1 MVLERCV
8 YGNVFPTSRND
19 TRPANIARL
28 ASVKENEATF
38 LDEFITEECP
48 SLLEVCTSKIAILDF
63 GVMVLQL
70 YLIVY
75 RFGGGEGGRN
85 LSIVIIVLSQ
95 VLNNN
100 LVPDF
105 ARYYHPATIMSLP
118 PNSKSCMKPWSSYT
132 CLQ

>member
-1 MVLERCV
+1 M

-63 GVMVLQL
+63 GVMGFT
-70 YLIVY
+70 I
-75 RFGGGEGGRN
+75 
-85 LSIVIIVLSQ
+85 
-95 VLNNN
+95 
-100 LVPDF
+100 VPD
-105 ARYYHPATIMSLP
+105 
-118 PNSKSCMKPWSSYT
+118 
-132 CLQ
+132 CLQVWGGKEEGI